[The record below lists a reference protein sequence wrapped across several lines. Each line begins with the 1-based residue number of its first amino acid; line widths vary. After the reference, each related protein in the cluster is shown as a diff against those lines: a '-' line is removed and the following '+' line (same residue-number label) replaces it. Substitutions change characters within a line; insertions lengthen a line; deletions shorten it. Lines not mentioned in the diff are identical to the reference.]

1 MVFDPDPLPFQTS
14 GSSFYEFLLERYP
27 HLGPRATFPL
37 DGSSGAHTLASPLA
51 SIPHGTTILALRYA
65 AGVIIAGDRRATEG
79 YQISGRRIEKV
90 HKVDDWSAMAIA
102 GAAGPA
108 LDMVRLFQTEL
119 EHYEK
124 LEGTTLSVDGK
135 ANKLAQMVKGN
146 LPAAFQGLVVIPI
159 FAGFDAR
166 QRVGRIFKYDVAGG
180 RYEEADYH
188 ATGSGGKDAKT
199 TIKQYYKTGLN
210 EHDAIGLALEAL
222 FNAAEEDVATGGPDP
237 TRSIFPTVKT
247 VTGDGIVD
255 VPSER
260 IEPFYTAFLN
270 KRRES

>member
-1 MVFDPDPLPFQTS
+1 VIADPGPL
-14 GSSFYEFLLERYP
+14 GSSFYDLLITQYP
-27 HLGPRATFPL
+27 HLNPSRQVAQMMA
-37 DGSSGAHTLASPLA
+37 GSSGFVSSPLA
-51 SIPHGTTILALRYA
+51 LSIPHGTTILALRYS
-65 AGVIIAGDRRATEG
+65 AGVVVAGDRRATEG

-90 HKVDDWSAMAIA
+90 YKVDEWSAMAIA
-102 GAAGPA
+102 GAAGPC

-124 LEGTTLSVDGK
+124 LEGTPLSVDGK

-159 FAGFDAR
+159 FAGYDSR
-166 QRVGRIFKYDVAGG
+166 QGEGRIFKYDVAGG

-199 TIKQYYKTGLN
+199 AIKQYYKPGLS

-237 TRSIFPTVKT
+237 TRGIYPTVKT
-247 VTGDGIVD
+247 VTAGGIVD
-255 VPSER
+255 VTTER
-260 IEPFYTAFLN
+260 IEPFYAAFLE
-270 KRRES
+270 KRRER

>member
-1 MVFDPDPLPFQTS
+1 VTVISDPDPL
-14 GSSFYEFLLERYP
+14 GSSFYDLLITHYP
-27 HLGPRATFPL
+27 HLSPSRQVVQMMT
-37 DGSSGAHTLASPLA
+37 GSSLPVSPPLA
-51 SIPHGTTILALRYA
+51 LSIPHGTTILALRYS
-65 AGVIIAGDRRATEG
+65 AGVVVAGDRRATEG

-90 HKVDDWSAMAIA
+90 YKVDEWSAMAIA
-102 GAAGPA
+102 GAAGPC

-124 LEGTTLSVDGK
+124 LEGTPLSVDGK

-159 FAGFDAR
+159 FAGYDSR
-166 QRVGRIFKYDVAGG
+166 QGEGRIFKYDVAGG

-199 TIKQYYKTGLN
+199 AIKQYYKPGLS

-237 TRSIFPTVKT
+237 TRGIYPTVKT
-247 VTGDGIVD
+247 VTAGGIVD
-255 VPSER
+255 VTTER
-260 IEPFYTAFLN
+260 IEPFYAAFLE
-270 KRRES
+270 KRRER